1 MTTEEKVSAIVDIVC
16 DQYNI
21 NVISIKSRNRQSNIR
36 EARQLAMHFI
46 HKHTGLSLKKSSRNL
61 DRHHTTLLHANKVVE
76 SERATNKAY
85 FRNYAFINGLI
96 INKING

>member
-1 MTTEEKVSAIVDIVC
+1 MTTEDKVSAIVDIVC
-16 DQYNI
+16 EQYNI
-21 NVISIKSRNRQSNIR
+21 NVISIKSRSRESTVR

-46 HKHTGLSLKKSSRNL
+46 HKHTGLSVNKSARQLN
-61 DRHHTTLLHANKVVE
+61 RHHTTLLHANKVVE
-76 SERATNKAY
+76 NERSTNKTY